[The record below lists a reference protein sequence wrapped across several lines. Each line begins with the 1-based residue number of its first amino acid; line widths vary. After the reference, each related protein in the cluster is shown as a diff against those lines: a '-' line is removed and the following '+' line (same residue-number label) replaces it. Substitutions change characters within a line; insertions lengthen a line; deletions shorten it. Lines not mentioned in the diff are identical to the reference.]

1 VKQFTF
7 TRLASL
13 LLFVVCAGSTQAA
26 IVNFSIQI
34 QNIGPAGGVALTPV
48 WVGFHSGNFDI
59 YDSGAAAPSFLENLA
74 EDGAT
79 AAITTAFGSGAG
91 RVQATLA
98 TAAPGPLLPGQTVS
112 QTFALQDDG
121 SNRFFSYASMV
132 IPSND
137 LFVAN
142 ANPNAFDLST
152 LAVGGAPLTITVGA
166 PGTVNDAGTELDSGA
181 GGFNTSAANGLFG
194 LPGGQTS
201 PNQGPLDSSNLV
213 RTVTGDPF
221 ANFGT
226 AVPGALNFNNAAVY
240 TGGGIARITITAVP
254 EPSSAMLLTL
264 GLTALTGLRRRRG

>member
-1 VKQFTF
+1 MKQFAF

-13 LLFVVCAGSTQAA
+13 LLALVCVGSTQAA

-59 YDSGAAAPSFLENLA
+59 YDSGAVALSFLERLA
-74 EDGAT
+74 EDGDT
-79 AAITTAFGSGAG
+79 SAITTAFGSGAG
-91 RVQATLA
+91 RIQATLA

-137 LFVAN
+137 FFVAN

-152 LAVGGAPLTITVGA
+152 LAIGGAPLTITVGA

-181 GGFNTSAANGLFG
+181 GGFNTAAANGLFG
-194 LPGGQTS
+194 LPGGQTGA
-201 PNQGPLDSSNLV
+201 NQGPLDSSNLV
-213 RTVTGDPF
+213 RAVTGDPF

-226 AVPGALNFNNAAVY
+226 AVPNAFNFNNAAVY
-240 TGGGIARITITAVP
+240 TGGGIANHYHCRT
-254 EPSSAMLLTL
+254 
-264 GLTALTGLRRRRG
+264 